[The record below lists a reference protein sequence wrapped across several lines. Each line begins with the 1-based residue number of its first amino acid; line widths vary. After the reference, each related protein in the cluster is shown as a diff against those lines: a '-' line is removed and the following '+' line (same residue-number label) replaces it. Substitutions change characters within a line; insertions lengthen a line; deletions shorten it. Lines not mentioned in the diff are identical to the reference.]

1 MDFLSDISLVDGPL
15 LWLSIA
21 AGIAGGLYLLW
32 KRAKRWPLYV
42 LVASAAAVGAI
53 ALVHWLLIYVFSTFP
68 AELPFEVL
76 AWSVLPVA
84 ALILCAV
91 RFPGS
96 SWRGRTAAA
105 ASVLGV
111 LLLGAVQINGYFG
124 LNHTLGD
131 VMGTALARIPPLE
144 DALKRQGGQ
153 TAPAPPSQWTPPDS
167 MPANGV
173 VRTATIPGTK
183 SGFVARDAYV
193 YLPPAYQTAERP
205 SLPVLVLYAGQPG
218 APSDWLTGGALR
230 SHLDRFADAHD
241 GIAPVVVV
249 ADPNGSQGANTLCLD
264 SRIAQADT
272 YLSQDVVHWIRT
284 NLDVDHDPKQWAV
297 GGFSFGGTCAM
308 QMGTRHSDVFTAV
321 LAFSSEQEPALA
333 KERRKTIEAAFGD
346 DQDAFE
352 AQTPLGLMKT
362 QRYDGNAI
370 YFGAGAR
377 DPEFIGYMDVLSD
390 AAKAAGFSV
399 ETTRIANAGHS
410 WDTPSKG
417 MSGALGFLA
426 ARWGIPG

>member
-1 MDFLSDISLVDGPL
+1 MDFLSDLSLVDGPF
-15 LWLSIA
+15 LWFSFA

-32 KRAKRWPLYV
+32 RRARRWPLYV
-42 LVASAAAVGAI
+42 LAAAAAAVGAI
-53 ALVHWLLIYVFSTFP
+53 ALLHWLLIYVFSTFP

-91 RFPGS
+91 RFRES
-96 SWRGRTAAA
+96 SWRGRAAA
-105 ASVLGV
+105 VGSVLGV
-111 LLLGAVQINGYFG
+111 LLLGAVQVNGYFG

-131 VMGTALARIPPLE
+131 VMGTAVARIPPLE
-144 DALKRQGGQ
+144 DGFKRKALQSSA
-153 TAPAPPSQWTPPDS
+153 APLSAWTPPDT
-167 MPANGV
+167 MPATGV
-173 VRTATIPGTK
+173 LRTAAIPGTK
-183 SGFVARDAYV
+183 SGFAARDAYV
-193 YLPPAYQTAERP
+193 YLPPAYQTAHRP

-230 SHLDRFADAHD
+230 SRMDRFAAAHE

-249 ADPNGSQGANTLCLD
+249 ADPNGSQGGNTLCLD

-272 YLSQDVVHWIRT
+272 YLSQDVVDWIRT
-284 NLDVDHDPKQWAV
+284 NLDVDEDPKKWAV

-308 QMGTRHSDVFTAV
+308 QMGTRHPDVFTAV

-333 KERRKTIEAAFGD
+333 KERQKTIEAAFGD
-346 DQDAFE
+346 DQAAFD
-352 AQTPLGLMKT
+352 AQTPLTLMKER
-362 QRYDGNAI
+362 QYDGNAV
-370 YFGAGAR
+370 YFGVGER
-377 DPEFIGYMDVLSD
+377 DPEFIGYMDLLAD
-390 AAKAAGFSV
+390 AAKGAGFSV

-417 MSGALGFLA
+417 MPGALGFLA